1 MKKKIIAA
9 ISALCMAG
17 TVYASVGNVVN
28 AEPVQSEHTA
38 ETTASQD
45 RIYCIASVSKMY
57 STLAVMQL
65 VDEGKV
71 ELDAPVIKYLP
82 DFKMNDERY
91 KDITVR
97 MLMNHTSG
105 ISMGLMANDY
115 LYDDVDSFVHDNTF
129 DIMSGLRLNAA
140 PGEYACYNN
149 IGFMLMEHIVENVS
163 GMSYTDYVRNNIASK
178 IGADHTGTAWSLYTG
193 DTGGT
198 QVSLYRG
205 SLPIEYPYEM
215 GAGMGGIYATA
226 PDVANFGSAFFMG
239 NDVLLS
245 DDAKTQISTR
255 WNDDTKYESYG
266 LGWDFVE
273 QVKYEKEN
281 IKVMGKGGDVSYMHS
296 YLLVAPDEQIS
307 AAVLTAGNDSSSQYA
322 GLMAFALMD
331 VVLEERG
338 TRKAVS
344 DLTPPE
350 PEITDIIPD
359 HYKKYEGLY
368 YIGGLY
374 DNGICRIT
382 FDDTAMYKEDLGTDN
397 SSPER
402 YRYTED
408 GGFVKVNDSGK
419 MTSDREIVYFEEKD
433 GGIYIRTD
441 MFTIYPGL
449 GIYQGLGNV
458 VESMYTGEKMEE
470 NPVPRNVQQS
480 WDELSQ
486 TVFVTYN
493 EKWTS
498 QNYESSPFNQV
509 VTDMA
514 FPGYILVKNSIGV
527 TKVEKMI
534 DEDHA
539 LFFTSIPSS
548 ANRDLFDIEITRQT
562 YADGTSAA
570 SFDLS
575 SGTRCRSVDSLPV
588 FSADIT
594 EIFFHSSEAIWYRIG
609 EDMSGKSIVVER
621 PDNSAV
627 LVYNKFRE
635 LLYSTH
641 VKDAVNTIDL
651 PPDGYI
657 AFIGETGDSV
667 KIFK

>member
-1 MKKKIIAA
+1 MIKKKIIAA
-9 ISALCMAG
+9 ISVLCMAG
-17 TVYASVGNVVN
+17 TVCASVGNAAN
-28 AEPVQSEHTA
+28 TEPVQSELTA
-38 ETTASQD
+38 KTTASRD

-57 STLAVMQL
+57 SALAVMQL
-65 VDEGKV
+65 VDEGKI
-71 ELDAPVIKYLP
+71 ELDAPVTKYLP

-105 ISMGLMANDY
+105 ISMGLSTNHY
-115 LYDDVDSFVHDNTF
+115 LYDDVDSFVHDNTL
-129 DIMSGLRLNAA
+129 DIVSGQRFKAA

-149 IGFMLMEHIVENVS
+149 MGFELMEHIVENVS

-193 DTGGT
+193 DMGNTK
-198 QVSLYRG
+198 VSLYRG

-215 GAGMGGIYATA
+215 ASGTGGIYATA
-226 PDVANFGSAFFMG
+226 PDVANFGSAFFTG

-245 DDAKTQISTR
+245 DDAKTQMSTR

-273 QVKYEKEN
+273 QVKYEKES
-281 IKVMGKGGDVSYMHS
+281 IKVMGKGGDVPYMHS

-338 TRKAVS
+338 KAVS

-350 PEITDIIPD
+350 PKITDTIPD
-359 HYKKYEGLY
+359 NYKKYEGLY
-368 YIGGLY
+368 FIGGLY
-374 DNGICRIT
+374 NNGICRIT
-382 FDDTAMYKEDLGTDN
+382 FDDTTMYKEDLGTDN
-397 SSPER
+397 SSPEI

-441 MFTIYPGL
+441 MFTVYPGL
-449 GIYQGLGNV
+449 GICRGLGNASD
-458 VESMYTGEKMEE
+458 SMYTGEKMKE
-470 NPVPRNVQQS
+470 NPISESVQQS

-486 TVFVTYN
+486 TFFVKYN

-498 QNYESSPFNQV
+498 QDYESPFYRV
-509 VTDMA
+509 VTDEK
-514 FPGYILVKNSIGV
+514 FPGYILAKNSAGARA
-527 TKVEKMI
+527 EKLT

-539 LFFTSIPSS
+539 VFFTSIPSS
-548 ANRDLFDIEITRQT
+548 ANRDLFDLEITRQT
-562 YADGTSAA
+562 YADGTSAD
-570 SFDLS
+570 SLDLS
-575 SGTRCRSVDSLPV
+575 DGTRCRSVDSLPM
-588 FSADIT
+588 FTADIT
-594 EIFFHSSEAIWYRIG
+594 EISLHSSEAVWYRIG
-609 EDMSGKSIVVER
+609 KDMSGKSIVAER

-627 LVYNKFRE
+627 FVYKKFRE

-641 VKDAVNTIDL
+641 IKDANNTIDL

-657 AFIGETGDSV
+657 AFMGETGDSV

>member
-1 MKKKIIAA
+1 MEEMMKKKSIAA
-9 ISALCMAG
+9 ITALCMAG
-17 TVYASVGNVVN
+17 TVYASVGNAVN

-38 ETTASQD
+38 EATASQD

-57 STLAVMQL
+57 SSLAVMQL

-71 ELDAPVIKYLP
+71 ELDAPVTKYLP

-105 ISMGLMANDY
+105 IPMGLSINHS
-115 LYDDVDSFVHDNTF
+115 LYEDVDSFVHDNIF
-129 DIMSGLRLNAA
+129 DVVSGLRLRAE
-140 PGEYACYNN
+140 PGEYACYDNM
-149 IGFMLMEHIVENVS
+149 GFSLMEHIVENVS

-178 IGADHTGTAWSLYTG
+178 IGADHTGTAQSLYAGDLG
-193 DTGGT
+193 DTW
-198 QVSLYRG
+198 VSLYHG
-205 SLPIEYPYEM
+205 SLPVKYPYVM
-215 GAGMGGIYATA
+215 VAGSGGIYATA
-226 PDVANFGSAFFMG
+226 SDVANFGSAFFMG

-245 DDAKTQISTR
+245 DDAKTQMSTR
-255 WNDDTKYESYG
+255 WNDDTRYESYG

-281 IKVMGKGGDVSYMHS
+281 IKVMGKGGDVPYMHS
-296 YLLVAPDEQIS
+296 CLIVAPDEQIS
-307 AAVLTAGNDSSSQYA
+307 TAVLTAGNDSSNQYA
-322 GLMAFALMD
+322 GLMASALMD
-331 VVLEERG
+331 VVLAERG
-338 TRKAVS
+338 KAVGE
-344 DLTPPE
+344 LTPPE
-350 PEITDIIPD
+350 PRITDTIPN

-368 YIGGLY
+368 CIG
-374 DNGICRIT
+374 GICRIT
-382 FDDTAMYKEDLGTDN
+382 FDNTVMYKEDLGTDK

-402 YRYTED
+402 YKYSED

-433 GGIYIRTD
+433 GGIYIRAD
-441 MFTIYPGL
+441 KFTVYPGL
-449 GIYQGLGNV
+449 GNML
-458 VESMYTGEKMEE
+458 ESMYTGEKMEE
-470 NPVPRNVQQS
+470 NPVSPSVQQR
-480 WDELSQ
+480 WDDLSQ

-498 QNYESSPFNQV
+498 QQYESPFNRV
-509 VTDMA
+509 VTDKA
-514 FPGYILVKNSIGV
+514 FPGYILVKNSAGAR
-527 TKVEKMI
+527 VEKLT

-548 ANRDLFDIEITRQT
+548 ANRDLLDIEITRQT

-575 SGTRCRSVDSLPV
+575 DGTRCRSVDSLPA
-588 FSADIT
+588 FTADIT
-594 EIFFHSSEAIWYRIG
+594 EIPLHSGEAAWYRVG
-609 EDMSGKSIVVER
+609 KDMGGKSIAVER

-627 LVYNKFRE
+627 YVYNKFRE

-641 VKDAVNTIDL
+641 IKDAVNAIDL

-657 AFIGETGDSV
+657 AFAGETGDSV

>member
-1 MKKKIIAA
+1 MKKKSIAA
-9 ISALCMAG
+9 IAALCMAG
-17 TVYASVGNVVN
+17 TVYTSVGNTVN
-28 AEPVQSEHTA
+28 AEPVQSEHSA
-38 ETTASQD
+38 ETTVSQD

-57 STLAVMQL
+57 SSLAVMQL

-71 ELDAPVIKYLP
+71 ELDAPVTKYLP

-105 ISMGLMANDY
+105 IPMGLSINHS
-115 LYDDVDSFVHDNTF
+115 LYEDVDSFVHDNIF
-129 DIMSGLRLNAA
+129 DVVSGLRLRAE
-140 PGEYACYNN
+140 PGEYACYDNM
-149 IGFMLMEHIVENVS
+149 GFSLMEHIVENVS

-178 IGADHTGTAWSLYTG
+178 IGADHTGTAQSLYAGDLG
-193 DTGGT
+193 DTW
-198 QVSLYRG
+198 VSLYHG
-205 SLPIEYPYEM
+205 SLPVKYPYVM
-215 GAGMGGIYATA
+215 VAGSGGIYATA
-226 PDVANFGSAFFMG
+226 SDVANFGSAFFMG

-245 DDAKTQISTR
+245 DDAKTQMSTR
-255 WNDDTKYESYG
+255 WNDDTRYESYG

-281 IKVMGKGGDVSYMHS
+281 IKVMGKGGDVPYMHS
-296 YLLVAPDEQIS
+296 CLIVAPDEQIS
-307 AAVLTAGNDSSSQYA
+307 TAVLTAGNDSSSQYA
-322 GLMAFALMD
+322 GLMASALMD

-338 TRKAVS
+338 KAVGE
-344 DLTPPE
+344 LTPPE
-350 PEITDIIPD
+350 PKITDTIPN

-368 YIGGLY
+368 CIGGLY
-374 DNGICRIT
+374 SDGICRIT
-382 FDDTAMYKEDLGTDN
+382 FDNTVMYKEDLGTDK

-402 YRYTED
+402 YKYSED

-433 GGIYIRTD
+433 GGIYIRAD
-441 MFTIYPGL
+441 KFTVYPGL
-449 GIYQGLGNV
+449 GNML
-458 VESMYTGEKMEE
+458 ESMYTGEKMEE
-470 NPVPRNVQQS
+470 NPVSPSVQQR
-480 WDELSQ
+480 WDDLSQ

-498 QNYESSPFNQV
+498 QQYESPFNRV
-509 VTDMA
+509 VTDKA
-514 FPGYILVKNSIGV
+514 FPGYILLKLAINSTEV
-527 TKVEKMI
+527 TRAEKMTN
-534 DEDHA
+534 EDHA
-539 LFFTSIPSS
+539 SFFTSIPSN
-548 ANRDLFDIEITRQT
+548 ANNNLFDIEITRQT
-562 YADGTSAA
+562 YADGTSAV

-575 SGTRCRSVDSLPV
+575 NGARCRSVDTLPM
-588 FSADIT
+588 FTADIS
-594 EIFFHSSEAIWYRIG
+594 EIPLHSSEAVWYRIG

-627 LVYNKFRE
+627 FVYNKFRE

-641 VKDAVNTIDL
+641 IKDAINTIDL

-657 AFIGETGDSV
+657 AFVGETGDSV

>member
-1 MKKKIIAA
+1 MMKKKIIAA

-17 TVYASVGNVVN
+17 TVYASVGNAVN
-28 AEPVQSEHTA
+28 AESVQSEHTA

-45 RIYCIASVSKMY
+45 RIYGIASVSKMY

-71 ELDAPVIKYLP
+71 ELDAPVTKYLP

-105 ISMGLMANDY
+105 IPMGLSINHY
-115 LYDDVDSFVHDNTF
+115 LYEDVDSFTHDNVF
-129 DIMSGLRLNAA
+129 DVVSRLRLRSA

-149 IGFMLMEHIVENVS
+149 MGFSLMEHIVENVS
-163 GMSYTDYVRNNIASK
+163 GMSFTDYVRNNIASK
-178 IGADHTGTAWSLYTG
+178 IDADHTGTAWSLYSGDLG
-193 DTGGT
+193 DTL
-198 QVSLYRG
+198 VSLYRG
-205 SLPIEYPYEM
+205 SLPIKYPYAM
-215 GAGMGGIYATA
+215 AAGTGGIYATA
-226 PDVANFGSAFFMG
+226 SDVANFGSAFFMG

-245 DDAKTQISTR
+245 DDAKTQMSTR
-255 WNDDTKYESYG
+255 WNDDTRYESYG

-281 IKVMGKGGDVSYMHS
+281 IKVMGKGGDVPYMHS
-296 YLLVAPDEQIS
+296 CLIVAPDEQIS
-307 AAVLTAGNDSSSQYA
+307 TAVLTAGNDSSSQYA
-322 GLMAFALMD
+322 GLMASALMD

-338 TRKAVS
+338 KAVGE
-344 DLTPPE
+344 LTPPE
-350 PEITDIIPD
+350 PKITDTIPN

-368 YIGGLY
+368 CIGGLY
-374 DNGICRIT
+374 SDGICRIT
-382 FDDTAMYKEDLGTDN
+382 FDNTVMYKEDLGTDK

-402 YRYTED
+402 YKYSED

-433 GGIYIRTD
+433 DGIYIRAD
-441 MFTIYPGL
+441 KFTVYPGL
-449 GIYQGLGNV
+449 GNML
-458 VESMYTGEKMEE
+458 ESMYTGEKMEE
-470 NPVPRNVQQS
+470 NPVSPSVQQR
-480 WDELSQ
+480 WDDLSQ

-498 QNYESSPFNQV
+498 QQYESPFNRV
-509 VTDMA
+509 VTDKA
-514 FPGYILVKNSIGV
+514 FPGYILLKLAINSTEV
-527 TKVEKMI
+527 TRAEKMTN
-534 DEDHA
+534 EDHA
-539 LFFTSIPSS
+539 SFFTSIPSN
-548 ANRDLFDIEITRQT
+548 ANNNLFDIEITRQT
-562 YADGTSAA
+562 YADGTSAV

-575 SGTRCRSVDSLPV
+575 NGARCRSVDTLPM
-588 FSADIT
+588 FTADIT
-594 EIFFHSSEAIWYRIG
+594 EISLHSSEAVWYRIG
-609 EDMSGKSIVVER
+609 KDMSGKSIAVER

-627 LVYNKFRE
+627 FVYNKFRE

-641 VKDAVNTIDL
+641 VKDAMNTIDL
-651 PPDGYI
+651 PVDGYI
-657 AFIGETGDSV
+657 AFTGETGGSV

>member
-1 MKKKIIAA
+1 MKKKMIAA
-9 ISALCMAG
+9 TSALCIAG
-17 TVYASVGNVVN
+17 TVYASVGNAVN

-57 STLAVMQL
+57 SALAVMQL
-65 VDEGKV
+65 VDEGKI
-71 ELDAPVIKYLP
+71 ELDAPVTMYLA

-91 KDITVR
+91 KDVTVR

-105 ISMGLMANDY
+105 ISLGLLANDY
-115 LYDDVDSFVHDNTF
+115 LYDDVDSFLHDNTLDMVSRVRF
-129 DIMSGLRLNAA
+129 KAA

-149 IGFMLMEHIVENVS
+149 MGFELMELIVENVS

-193 DTGGT
+193 DMGDT

-205 SLPIEYPYEM
+205 FLPIEYPYEM
-215 GAGMGGIYATA
+215 AAGTGGIYATA
-226 PDVANFGSAFFMG
+226 PDVANFGSAFFTG

-245 DDAKTQISTR
+245 EDAKTQMSTR
-255 WNDDTKYESYG
+255 WNDDIKYESYG

-273 QVKYEKEN
+273 QVRYEKEN
-281 IKVMGKGGDVSYMHS
+281 IKVMGKGGDVPHMHS
-296 YLLVAPDEQIS
+296 CLLVAPDEQIS
-307 AAVLTAGNDSSSQYA
+307 TAVLTAGNDSSSQYA
-322 GLMAFALMD
+322 GLMASALMD

-338 TRKAVS
+338 KAVS

-359 HYKKYEGLY
+359 HCKKYEGLY
-368 YIGGLY
+368 CIGGLY
-374 DNGICRIT
+374 SNGICRIT
-382 FDDTAMYKEDLGTDN
+382 FDGTAMYKEDLGTDN
-397 SSPER
+397 SSLEI

-408 GGFVKVNDSGK
+408 GGFVRVNDSGK

-441 MFTIYPGL
+441 KFTVYPGL
-449 GIYQGLGNV
+449 GIYQGLVGNAAG
-458 VESMYTGEKMEE
+458 MYTGEKMEE
-470 NPVPRNVQQS
+470 NPVPRSVQQS
-480 WDELSQ
+480 WDDLSQ
-486 TVFVTYN
+486 TLFVIYN

-498 QNYESSPFNQV
+498 QHYESPFYRV
-509 VTDMA
+509 VTDEE
-514 FPGYILVKNSIGV
+514 FPGYIMVKNSAGARA
-527 TKVEKMI
+527 EKLT

-539 LFFTSIPSS
+539 VFFTSIPSS

-562 YADGTSAA
+562 YTDGILAA

-575 SGTRCRSVDSLPV
+575 DGVRCRSVDSLPV

-594 EIFFHSSEAIWYRIG
+594 EISLHSSEAVWYRIG
-609 EDMSGKSIVVER
+609 KDMSGKSIAVER

-627 LVYNKFRE
+627 FVYNKFRE

-641 VKDAVNTIDL
+641 IKDAINTIDL

>member
-1 MKKKIIAA
+1 MIKKKIIAA

-17 TVYASVGNVVN
+17 TVYTSVGNAVN
-28 AEPVQSEHTA
+28 AAPVQSEHSA
-38 ETTASQD
+38 ETTVSQD

-57 STLAVMQL
+57 SSLAIMQL

-71 ELDAPVIKYLP
+71 ELDAPVTKYLP

-105 ISMGLMANDY
+105 IPMGLSINHS
-115 LYDDVDSFVHDNTF
+115 LYEDVDSFVHDNIF
-129 DIMSGLRLNAA
+129 DVVSGLRLRAE
-140 PGEYACYNN
+140 PGEYACYDNM
-149 IGFMLMEHIVENVS
+149 GFSLMEHIVENVS

-178 IGADHTGTAWSLYTG
+178 IGADHTGTAQSLYAG
-193 DTGGT
+193 DLGNTR
-198 QVSLYRG
+198 VSLYRG
-205 SLPIEYPYEM
+205 SMPVKYPYVM
-215 GAGMGGIYATA
+215 VAGSGGIYATA
-226 PDVANFGSAFFMG
+226 SDVADFGSAFFTG
-239 NDVLLS
+239 NDILLS
-245 DDAKTQISTR
+245 EAAKTQMSTR
-255 WNDDTKYESYG
+255 WNDDTKYESCG

-281 IKVMGKGGDVSYMHS
+281 IKVMGKGGDVPNMHS
-296 YLLVAPDEQIS
+296 CLLVAPDEQIS
-307 AAVLTAGNDSSSQYA
+307 AAVLTAGNDGSSQYA

-338 TRKAVS
+338 KAVS
-344 DLTPPE
+344 DLTPTE

-368 YIGGLY
+368 CIGGLY
-374 DNGICRIT
+374 SNGICRIT
-382 FDDTAMYKEDLGTDN
+382 FDGTAMYKEDLGTDN
-397 SSPER
+397 SSPEI
-402 YRYTED
+402 YRFTVD

-441 MFTIYPGL
+441 KFTVYPGL
-449 GIYQGLGNV
+449 GIYQGLVGNAAG
-458 VESMYTGEKMEE
+458 MYTGEKMEE
-470 NPVPRNVQQS
+470 NPIPRSVQQS

-498 QNYESSPFNQV
+498 QNYETPFYQI
-509 VTDMA
+509 VTDEA
-514 FPGYILVKNSIGV
+514 FPGYILAKNSRGA
-527 TKVEKMI
+527 KAEKMT
-534 DEDHA
+534 DEEHA
-539 LFFTSIPSS
+539 LFFTSIPST
-548 ANRDLFDIEITRQT
+548 ANRDLYDIEITEQT
-562 YADGTSAA
+562 YADKTSAV
-570 SFDLS
+570 SLNLS
-575 SGTRCRSVDSLPV
+575 DGTRCRSVDSLPE
-588 FSADIT
+588 FTADTT
-594 EIFFHSSEAIWYRIG
+594 EIPLHSGEAVWYRIRN
-609 EDMSGKSIVVER
+609 DMDGKSIAVER

-627 LVYNKFRE
+627 FVYNKFRE

-641 VKDAVNTIDL
+641 VRDAVNTIDL

-657 AFIGETGDSV
+657 AFVGETGGSV

>member
-1 MKKKIIAA
+1 MMKKKIIAA

-17 TVYASVGNVVN
+17 TVYASVGNAVN
-28 AEPVQSEHTA
+28 AESVQSEHTA

-45 RIYCIASVSKMY
+45 RIYGIASVSKMY

-71 ELDAPVIKYLP
+71 ELDAPVTKYLP

-105 ISMGLMANDY
+105 IPMGLSINHY
-115 LYDDVDSFVHDNTF
+115 LYEDVDSFTHDNVF
-129 DIMSGLRLNAA
+129 DVVSRLRLRSA

-149 IGFMLMEHIVENVS
+149 MGFSLMEHIVENVS
-163 GMSYTDYVRNNIASK
+163 GMSFTDYVRNNIASK
-178 IGADHTGTAWSLYTG
+178 IDADHTGTAWSLYSGDLG
-193 DTGGT
+193 DTL
-198 QVSLYRG
+198 VSLYRG
-205 SLPIEYPYEM
+205 SLPIKYPYAM
-215 GAGMGGIYATA
+215 AAGTGGIYATA
-226 PDVANFGSAFFMG
+226 SDVANFGSAFFMG

-245 DDAKTQISTR
+245 DDAKTQMSTR
-255 WNDDTKYESYG
+255 WNDDTRYESYG

-281 IKVMGKGGDVSYMHS
+281 IKVMGKGGDVPYMHS
-296 YLLVAPDEQIS
+296 CLIVAPDEQIS
-307 AAVLTAGNDSSSQYA
+307 TAVLTAGNDSSSQYA
-322 GLMAFALMD
+322 GLMASALMD

-338 TRKAVS
+338 KAVGE
-344 DLTPPE
+344 LTPPE
-350 PEITDIIPD
+350 PKITDTIPN

-368 YIGGLY
+368 CIGGLY
-374 DNGICRIT
+374 SDGICRIT
-382 FDDTAMYKEDLGTDN
+382 FDNTVMYKEDLGTDK

-402 YRYTED
+402 YKYSED

-433 GGIYIRTD
+433 DGIYIRAD
-441 MFTIYPGL
+441 KFTVYPGL
-449 GIYQGLGNV
+449 GNML
-458 VESMYTGEKMEE
+458 ESMYTGEKMEE
-470 NPVPRNVQQS
+470 NPVSPSVQQR
-480 WDELSQ
+480 WDDLSQ

-498 QNYESSPFNQV
+498 QQYESPFNRV
-509 VTDMA
+509 VTDKA
-514 FPGYILVKNSIGV
+514 FPGYILLKLAINSTEV
-527 TKVEKMI
+527 TRAEKMTN
-534 DEDHA
+534 EDHA
-539 LFFTSIPSS
+539 SFFTSIPSN
-548 ANRDLFDIEITRQT
+548 ANNNLFDIEITRQT
-562 YADGTSAA
+562 YADGTSAV

-575 SGTRCRSVDSLPV
+575 NGARCRSVDTLPM
-588 FSADIT
+588 FTADIS
-594 EIFFHSSEAIWYRIG
+594 EIPLHSSEAVWYRIG

-627 LVYNKFRE
+627 FVYNKFRE

-641 VKDAVNTIDL
+641 IKDAINTIDL

-657 AFIGETGDSV
+657 AFVGETGDSV

>member
-1 MKKKIIAA
+1 M
-9 ISALCMAG
+9 
-17 TVYASVGNVVN
+17 
-28 AEPVQSEHTA
+28 
-38 ETTASQD
+38 
-45 RIYCIASVSKMY
+45 SKMY
-57 STLAVMQL
+57 SALAVMQL

-71 ELDAPVIKYLP
+71 ELDAPVTMYLP

-91 KDITVR
+91 KDVTVR

-105 ISMGLMANDY
+105 ISLGLPANDY
-115 LYDDVDSFVHDNTF
+115 LYDDVDSFLHDNTLDMVSRVRF
-129 DIMSGLRLNAA
+129 KAA

-149 IGFMLMEHIVENVS
+149 MGFELMELIVENVS
-163 GMSYTDYVRNNIASK
+163 GMSFTDYVRDNIASK

-193 DTGGT
+193 DMGDT

-205 SLPIEYPYEM
+205 FLPIEYPYEM
-215 GAGMGGIYATA
+215 AAGAGGIYATA
-226 PDVANFGSAFFMG
+226 PDVANFGSAFFTG

-245 DDAKTQISTR
+245 EDAKTQMSTR

-273 QVKYEKEN
+273 QVRYEKEN
-281 IKVMGKGGDVSYMHS
+281 IKVMGKGGDVPYMHS
-296 YLLVAPDEQIS
+296 CLLVAPDEQIS
-307 AAVLTAGNDSSSQYA
+307 TAVLTAGNDSSSQYA
-322 GLMAFALMD
+322 GLMASALMD

-338 TRKAVS
+338 KAVS

-368 YIGGLY
+368 CIGGLY
-374 DNGICRIT
+374 SNGICRIT
-382 FDDTAMYKEDLGTDN
+382 FDGTAMYKEDLGTDN
-397 SSPER
+397 SSPEI

-408 GGFVKVNDSGK
+408 GGFVRVNDSGK

-441 MFTIYPGL
+441 KFTVYPGL
-449 GIYQGLGNV
+449 GIYQGLVGNAAG
-458 VESMYTGEKMEE
+458 MYTGEKIEE
-470 NPVPRNVQQS
+470 NPVPRSVQQS

-486 TVFVTYN
+486 TLFVIYN

-498 QNYESSPFNQV
+498 QHYERPFYQV
-509 VTDMA
+509 VTDEE
-514 FPGYILVKNSIGV
+514 FPGYIMVKNSAGARAEML
-527 TKVEKMI
+527 T

-539 LFFTSIPSS
+539 VFFTSIPSS

-562 YADGTSAA
+562 YADGILAD

-575 SGTRCRSVDSLPV
+575 DGVRCRSVDSLPV

-594 EIFFHSSEAIWYRIG
+594 EISLHSSEAVWYRVG
-609 EDMSGKSIVVER
+609 KDMSGKSIAVER

-627 LVYNKFRE
+627 FVYNKFRE

-641 VKDAVNTIDL
+641 IKDAINTIDL

-657 AFIGETGDSV
+657 AFTGETGDSV

>member
-1 MKKKIIAA
+1 MMKKKILAA

-17 TVYASVGNVVN
+17 TVYASAGNAVY

-57 STLAVMQL
+57 SALAVMQL

-71 ELDAPVIKYLP
+71 ELDVPVTKYLP
-82 DFKMNDERY
+82 DFRMNDERY

-105 ISMGLMANDY
+105 ISMGLPTNHY

-129 DIMSGLRLNAA
+129 DIVSGQRFKAS

-149 IGFMLMEHIVENVS
+149 MGFELMEHIVENVS
-163 GMSYTDYVRNNIASK
+163 GMSFTDYVRNNIASK
-178 IGADHTGTAWSLYTG
+178 IGADHTGTAWSLYAG
-193 DTGGT
+193 DMGDT

-205 SLPIEYPYEM
+205 SMPIEYPYEM
-215 GAGMGGIYATA
+215 AAGTGGIYATA
-226 PDVANFGSAFFMG
+226 LDVANFGSAFFTG

-245 DDAKTQISTR
+245 DDAKTQMSTH

-281 IKVMGKGGDVSYMHS
+281 IKVMGKGGDVPYMHS
-296 YLLVAPDEQIS
+296 FLLVAPDEQIS
-307 AAVLTAGNDSSSQYA
+307 AAVLTAGNDSGSQYA

-331 VVLEERG
+331 VALEERG
-338 TRKAVS
+338 KAVS
-344 DLTPPE
+344 GLTPPE
-350 PEITDIIPD
+350 PKITDSIPD

-368 YIGGLY
+368 CIGGLY
-374 DNGICRIT
+374 DDGICRIT
-382 FDDTAMYKEDLGTDN
+382 FDDTAMYREDLGTDN

-419 MTSDREIVYFEEKD
+419 MTSDREIIYFEEKD
-433 GGIYIRTD
+433 GKIFIRTD
-441 MFTIYPGL
+441 LFTVYPGL
-449 GIYQGLGNV
+449 GTYRGLGNAA
-458 VESMYTGEKMEE
+458 ESMYAGEKMEE
-470 NPVPRNVQQS
+470 NPISDSVQQS

-486 TVFVTYN
+486 TFFVKYN

-498 QNYESSPFNQV
+498 QDYESPFYRV
-509 VTDMA
+509 VTDEE
-514 FPGYILVKNSIGV
+514 FPGYILAKNSEGARA
-527 TKVEKMI
+527 EKLT

-539 LFFTSIPSS
+539 VFFTSIPSS

-562 YADGTSAA
+562 YADKTSAA
-570 SFDLS
+570 SLDLS
-575 SGTRCRSVDSLPV
+575 NGARCRSVDSLPL

-594 EIFFHSSEAIWYRIG
+594 EISLHSSEAAWYRIG

-621 PDNSAV
+621 PDNSSV
-627 LVYNKFRE
+627 FVYNKFRE

-641 VKDAVNTIDL
+641 IKDAVNTIDL

-657 AFIGETGDSV
+657 AFIGETGDRV

>member
-1 MKKKIIAA
+1 MMKKKILAA
-9 ISALCMAG
+9 ISALCMAE
-17 TVYASVGNVVN
+17 TVYASAGNAVH

-57 STLAVMQL
+57 SALAVMQL
-65 VDEGKV
+65 VDEGKI
-71 ELDAPVIKYLP
+71 ELDAPVTKYLP
-82 DFKMNDERY
+82 DFRMNDERY

-105 ISMGLMANDY
+105 ISMGLPTNHY

-129 DIMSGLRLNAA
+129 DIVSGQRFKAS

-149 IGFMLMEHIVENVS
+149 MGFELMEHIVENVS
-163 GMSYTDYVRNNIASK
+163 GMSFTDYVRNNIASK
-178 IGADHTGTAWSLYTG
+178 IGADHTGTAWSLYAG
-193 DTGGT
+193 DTGDT

-205 SLPIEYPYEM
+205 SMPIEYPYEM
-215 GAGMGGIYATA
+215 AAGTGGIYATA
-226 PDVANFGSAFFMG
+226 LDVANFGSAFFTG

-245 DDAKTQISTR
+245 DDAKTQMSTR

-273 QVKYEKEN
+273 QVRYEKEN
-281 IKVMGKGGDVSYMHS
+281 IKVMGKGGDVPYMHS
-296 YLLVAPDEQIS
+296 FLLVAPDEEIS

-331 VVLEERG
+331 VALEERG
-338 TRKAVS
+338 KAIS
-344 DLTPPE
+344 GLTPPE
-350 PEITDIIPD
+350 PKITDSIPD

-368 YIGGLY
+368 CIGGLY
-374 DNGICRIT
+374 DDGICRIT
-382 FDDTAMYKEDLGTDN
+382 FDDTAMYREDLGTDN

-419 MTSDREIVYFEEKD
+419 MTSDREIIYFEEKD
-433 GGIYIRTD
+433 GKIFIRTD
-441 MFTIYPGL
+441 LFTVYPGL
-449 GIYQGLGNV
+449 GIYRGLGNAA
-458 VESMYTGEKMEE
+458 ESMYAGEKMEE
-470 NPVPRNVQQS
+470 NLISDSVQQS

-486 TVFVTYN
+486 TFFVKYN

-498 QNYESSPFNQV
+498 QDYESPFYRV
-509 VTDMA
+509 VTDEE
-514 FPGYILVKNSIGV
+514 FPGYILAKNSEGARA
-527 TKVEKMI
+527 EKLT

-539 LFFTSIPSS
+539 VFFTSIPSS

-562 YADGTSAA
+562 YADKTSAD
-570 SFDLS
+570 SLDLS
-575 SGTRCRSVDSLPV
+575 NGARCRSVDSLPL

-594 EIFFHSSEAIWYRIG
+594 EISLHSSEAAWYRIG
-609 EDMSGKSIVVER
+609 EDMSGKSIVVEH
-621 PDNSAV
+621 PDNSSV
-627 LVYNKFRE
+627 FVYNKFRE

-641 VKDAVNTIDL
+641 IKDAVDTVDL

-657 AFIGETGDSV
+657 AFIGETGDRV
-667 KIFK
+667 EIFK

>member
-1 MKKKIIAA
+1 
-9 ISALCMAG
+9 MAG
-17 TVYASVGNVVN
+17 TVYASAGNAVY

-57 STLAVMQL
+57 SALAIMQL
-65 VDEGKV
+65 VDEGKI
-71 ELDAPVIKYLP
+71 ELDAPVTKYLP
-82 DFKMNDERY
+82 DFRMNDERY

-105 ISMGLMANDY
+105 ISMGLPTNHY

-129 DIMSGLRLNAA
+129 DIVSGQRFKAS

-149 IGFMLMEHIVENVS
+149 MGFELMEHIVENVS
-163 GMSYTDYVRNNIASK
+163 GMSFTDYVRNNIASK
-178 IGADHTGTAWSLYTG
+178 IGADHTGTAWSLYAG
-193 DTGGT
+193 DMGDT

-205 SLPIEYPYEM
+205 SMPIEYPYEM
-215 GAGMGGIYATA
+215 AAGTGGIYATA
-226 PDVANFGSAFFMG
+226 LDVANFGSAFFTG

-245 DDAKTQISTR
+245 DDAKTQMSTR

-281 IKVMGKGGDVSYMHS
+281 IKVMGKGGDVPYMHS
-296 YLLVAPDEQIS
+296 FLLVAPDEQIS
-307 AAVLTAGNDSSSQYA
+307 AAILTAGNDSGSQYA

-331 VVLEERG
+331 VALEERG
-338 TRKAVS
+338 KAIS
-344 DLTPPE
+344 GLTPPE
-350 PEITDIIPD
+350 PKITDSIPD

-368 YIGGLY
+368 CIGGLY
-374 DNGICRIT
+374 DDGICRIT
-382 FDDTAMYKEDLGTDN
+382 FDDTAMYREDLGTDN

-419 MTSDREIVYFEEKD
+419 MTSDREIIYFEEKD
-433 GGIYIRTD
+433 GKIFIRTD
-441 MFTIYPGL
+441 LFTVYPGL
-449 GIYQGLGNV
+449 GTYRGLGNAA
-458 VESMYTGEKMEE
+458 ESMYAGEKMEE
-470 NPVPRNVQQS
+470 NPISDSVQQS

-486 TVFVTYN
+486 TFFVKYN

-498 QNYESSPFNQV
+498 QDYESPFYRV
-509 VTDMA
+509 VTDEE
-514 FPGYILVKNSIGV
+514 FPGYILAKNSEGARA
-527 TKVEKMI
+527 EKLT

-539 LFFTSIPSS
+539 VFFTSIPSS

-562 YADGTSAA
+562 YADKTSAD
-570 SFDLS
+570 SLDLS
-575 SGTRCRSVDSLPV
+575 NGARCRSVDSLPL

-594 EIFFHSSEAIWYRIG
+594 EISLHSSEAAWYRIG

-621 PDNSAV
+621 PDNSSV
-627 LVYNKFRE
+627 FVYNKFRE
-635 LLYSTH
+635 LLYSTQI
-641 VKDAVNTIDL
+641 KDAVDIIDL

-657 AFIGETGDSV
+657 AFIGETGDRV
-667 KIFK
+667 EIFK

>member
-1 MKKKIIAA
+1 MMKRKIIAA
-9 ISALCMAG
+9 VSALCMAG
-17 TVYASVGNVVN
+17 TVYASAENAVN

-57 STLAVMQL
+57 SSLAVMQL

-71 ELDAPVIKYLP
+71 ELDAPVTKYLP

-105 ISMGLMANDY
+105 IPMGLSINY
-115 LYDDVDSFVHDNTF
+115 SLYENVDSFVHDNIF
-129 DIMSGLRLNAA
+129 DVVSGLRLRAE
-140 PGEYACYNN
+140 PGEYACYDNM
-149 IGFMLMEHIVENVS
+149 GFSLMEHIVENVS

-178 IGADHTGTAWSLYTG
+178 IGADHTGTAQSLYAGDLG
-193 DTGGT
+193 DTW
-198 QVSLYRG
+198 VSLYHG
-205 SLPIEYPYEM
+205 SLPVKYPYVM
-215 GAGMGGIYATA
+215 VAGSGGIYATA
-226 PDVANFGSAFFMG
+226 SDVANFGSAFFMG

-245 DDAKTQISTR
+245 DDAKTQMSTR
-255 WNDDTKYESYG
+255 WNDDTRYESYG

-281 IKVMGKGGDVSYMHS
+281 IKVMGKGGDVPYMHS
-296 YLLVAPDEQIS
+296 CLIVAPDEQIS
-307 AAVLTAGNDSSSQYA
+307 TAVLTAGNDSSSQYA
-322 GLMAFALMD
+322 GLMASALMD
-331 VVLEERG
+331 VVLAERG
-338 TRKAVS
+338 KAVGE
-344 DLTPPE
+344 LTPPE
-350 PEITDIIPD
+350 PRITDTIPN

-368 YIGGLY
+368 CIG
-374 DNGICRIT
+374 GICRIT
-382 FDDTAMYKEDLGTDN
+382 FDNTVMYKEDLGTDK

-402 YRYTED
+402 YKYSED

-433 GGIYIRTD
+433 GGIYIRAD
-441 MFTIYPGL
+441 KFTVYPGL
-449 GIYQGLGNV
+449 GNML
-458 VESMYTGEKMEE
+458 ESMYTGEKMEE
-470 NPVPRNVQQS
+470 NPVSPSVQQR
-480 WDELSQ
+480 WDDLSQ

-498 QNYESSPFNQV
+498 QQYESPFNRV
-509 VTDMA
+509 VTDKA
-514 FPGYILVKNSIGV
+514 FPGYILVKNSAGAR
-527 TKVEKMI
+527 VEKLT

-548 ANRDLFDIEITRQT
+548 ANRDLLDIEITRQT

-575 SGTRCRSVDSLPV
+575 DGTRCRSVDSLPA
-588 FSADIT
+588 FTADIT
-594 EIFFHSSEAIWYRIG
+594 EIPLHSGEAAWYRVG
-609 EDMSGKSIVVER
+609 KDMGGKSIIVER

-627 LVYNKFRE
+627 YVYNKFRE

-641 VKDAVNTIDL
+641 IKDAVNAIDL

-657 AFIGETGDSV
+657 AFAGETGDSV

>member
-1 MKKKIIAA
+1 MMKKKILAA

-17 TVYASVGNVVN
+17 TVYASAGNAVY

-57 STLAVMQL
+57 SALAIMQL
-65 VDEGKV
+65 VDEGKI
-71 ELDAPVIKYLP
+71 ELDAPVTKYLP
-82 DFKMNDERY
+82 DFRMNDERY

-105 ISMGLMANDY
+105 ISMGLPTNHY

-129 DIMSGLRLNAA
+129 DIVSGQRFKAS

-149 IGFMLMEHIVENVS
+149 MGFELMEHIVENVS
-163 GMSYTDYVRNNIASK
+163 GMSFTDYVRNNIASK
-178 IGADHTGTAWSLYTG
+178 IGADHTGTAWSLYAG
-193 DTGGT
+193 DMGDT

-205 SLPIEYPYEM
+205 SMPIEYPYEM
-215 GAGMGGIYATA
+215 AAGTGGIYATA
-226 PDVANFGSAFFMG
+226 LDVANFGSAFFTG

-245 DDAKTQISTR
+245 DDAKTQMSTR

-281 IKVMGKGGDVSYMHS
+281 IKVMGKGGDVPYMHS
-296 YLLVAPDEQIS
+296 FLLVAPDEQIS
-307 AAVLTAGNDSSSQYA
+307 AAILTAGNDSGSQYA

-331 VVLEERG
+331 VALEERG
-338 TRKAVS
+338 KAIS
-344 DLTPPE
+344 GLTPPE
-350 PEITDIIPD
+350 PKITDSIPD

-368 YIGGLY
+368 CIGGLY
-374 DNGICRIT
+374 DDGICRIT
-382 FDDTAMYKEDLGTDN
+382 FDDTAMYREDLGTDN

-419 MTSDREIVYFEEKD
+419 MTSDREIIYFEEKD
-433 GGIYIRTD
+433 GKIFIRTD
-441 MFTIYPGL
+441 LFTVYPGL
-449 GIYQGLGNV
+449 GTYRGLGNAA
-458 VESMYTGEKMEE
+458 ESMYAGEKMEE
-470 NPVPRNVQQS
+470 NPISDSVQQS

-486 TVFVTYN
+486 TFFVKYN

-498 QNYESSPFNQV
+498 QDYESPFYRV
-509 VTDMA
+509 VTDEE
-514 FPGYILVKNSIGV
+514 FPGYILAKNSEGARA
-527 TKVEKMI
+527 EKLT

-539 LFFTSIPSS
+539 VFFTSIPSS

-562 YADGTSAA
+562 YADKTSAD
-570 SFDLS
+570 SLDLS
-575 SGTRCRSVDSLPV
+575 NGARCRSVDSLPL

-594 EIFFHSSEAIWYRIG
+594 EISLHSSEAAWYRIG

-621 PDNSAV
+621 PDNSSV
-627 LVYNKFRE
+627 FVYNKFRE
-635 LLYSTH
+635 LLYSTQI
-641 VKDAVNTIDL
+641 KDAVDIIDL

-657 AFIGETGDSV
+657 AFIGETGDRV
-667 KIFK
+667 EIFK